1 MTENSGGMIIITE
14 KRNHLQAFKD
24 FAAENGIMIPEPGDN
39 ISSTSYLR
47 EKTAETGSLSWIRKE
62 LLDYIKTRG
71 FPLMIISD
79 IRLNS
84 GLDHDSDH
92 LKVLR
97 TILLSYILISQ
108 IEAYSDITCNLF
120 LLADS
125 SDYSSFSSEVQ
136 EPQLLLS
143 NIKTNDERVNELIW
157 QMKTDTQ
164 RFNRS
169 FNIYI
174 CNCDSS
180 ILRIKSELNTFLNM
194 IKAKDKLRGKLKKT
208 ETPAQMTPENSSA
221 EPADIVFRLG
231 DSYYVNGEQ
240 LAMYKP
246 GRELNEGEIYLLGN
260 FTSYTRVVVIERLL
274 KLIKSGPSQGYSFR
288 KNPDIVIHIPDD
300 SVIDITAPITLAQL
314 MSKELADFRNLRIKT
329 SVGKSKIM
337 QQSKGYSMIQKNL
350 VLYQG

>member
-1 MTENSGGMIIITE
+1 MTENSGGMVVITE
-14 KRNHLQAFKD
+14 KKNHLKAFKE
-24 FAAENGIMIPEPGDN
+24 FAAESGITVPEPGDN

-47 EKTAETGSLSWIRKE
+47 EKTFQTGSLSWIRKE

-71 FPLMIISD
+71 FPLLMISD
-79 IRLNS
+79 LRLNS
-84 GLDHDSDH
+84 GMDNDSDH

-108 IEAYSDITCNLF
+108 IESFSDITCNLF

-125 SDYSSFSSEVQ
+125 SDYSAFSSEVQ

-143 NIKTNDERVNELIW
+143 NIKTNDERINELIR
-157 QMKTDTQ
+157 QLKTDTQ

-174 CNCDSS
+174 CNCDSN
-180 ILRIKSELNTFLNM
+180 ILRIKSELSTFLHM
-194 IKAKDKLRGKLKKT
+194 IKAKDKLRVKLKKP

-231 DSYYVNGEQ
+231 DLYYVNGEQ
-240 LAMYKP
+240 HNRYQS
-246 GRELNEGEIYLLGN
+246 GRELNEGEIYLIGN
-260 FTSYTRVVVIERLL
+260 FTSFTRVEVIERLIR
-274 KLIKSGPSQGYSFR
+274 LIKNGPAQGYSFR

-300 SVIDITAPITLAQL
+300 SVIDITAPITFAQL
-314 MSKELADFRNLRIKT
+314 MSKELADFRNLKIKT

-337 QQSKGYSMIQKNL
+337 QQSKGYNMIQKNL
-350 VLYQG
+350 VVCQD